1 MDPFSYIIVLT
12 SIILGLGVTRLVG
25 GLGHLLQTRKRRRP
39 YWVHT
44 LWMVNL
50 LLSTAII
57 WWMTFRWRGTE
68 RWTFLLFLFLLLT
81 PTLLYLISS
90 LLFPDQEEETIAD
103 WQTYFFENNRVVFSL
118 YALVFPIDILD
129 TFLKGIEHARA
140 QGPFYWIT
148 MTLWFALCLIGAATK
163 NRGYHGMFAVFF
175 LIYNLVFVG
184 LTAITDQTAPGAR
197 FLP

>member
-50 LLSTAII
+50 LLATAII
-57 WWMTFRWRGTE
+57 WWMTFRWRVIE
-68 RWTFLLFLFLLLT
+68 HWTFFLFLFLLLT
-81 PTLLYLISS
+81 PTLLYLVSS

-103 WQTYFFENNRVVFSL
+103 WQTYFFDNNRVVFSL

-129 TFLKGIEHARA
+129 TFLKGMEHARA

-148 MTLWFALCLIGAATK
+148 MTLWFTLCLIGAATK
-163 NRGYHGMFAVFF
+163 NRRYHGMFAVFF
-175 LIYNLVFVG
+175 LVYNLVFVG
-184 LTAITDQTAPGAR
+184 LTAITDQTAPGGR
-197 FLP
+197 FEP